1 MKKLNDRVWG
11 KDGKVIPE
19 VREKLITL
27 AYKVADDV
35 ATLVE
40 IKNIYFTG
48 SLAGYKWT
56 AASDIDLHIIVK
68 VLETH
73 THDTL
78 AEYFDLI
85 CKLFNIQRNIFIK
98 GYKVEV
104 NIKENEV
111 FHKGKGIYDLIE
123 NEWVQEP
130 GPETRNL
137 NDLEVV
143 KVAKEMEKKI
153 DKLINSKG
161 SAEEA
166 KEIKKEIKAYRK
178 SGLESSD
185 GEYSIGNLAFKNL
198 RHSGYIAKIFNYYK
212 ELEDAKLSLENKNFK
227 KYFSIS

>member
-1 MKKLNDRVWG
+1 MKKLNDKVWD
-11 KDGKVIPE
+11 KEGKVIPE
-19 VREKLITL
+19 VREKLIAL

-48 SLAGYKWT
+48 SLASYKWT

-68 VLETH
+68 VLEQH
-73 THDTL
+73 SHDTL
-78 AEYFDLI
+78 TEYFDLI

-104 NIKENEV
+104 NMKEEEV
-111 FHKGKGIYDLIE
+111 FHKGKGIYDLIK

-130 GPETRNL
+130 TEETRNL
-137 NDLEVV
+137 NDPEVV
-143 KVAKEMEKKI
+143 KIAKQIEKKI

-166 KEIKKEIKAYRK
+166 KEIKKEIKEYRK
-178 SGLESSD
+178 SGLHSKD
-185 GEYSIGNLAFKNL
+185 GEYSIGNLVFKNL
-198 RHSGYIAKIFNYYK
+198 RYSNYIAKIFNYYK
-212 ELEDAKLSLENKNFK
+212 ELEDSKLSLENKNFK
-227 KYFSIS
+227 KYFNIS

>member
-1 MKKLNDRVWG
+1 MKKLNEKVWG

-19 VREKLITL
+19 VREKLIAL
-27 AYKVADDV
+27 AYKVADEV

-48 SLAGYKWT
+48 SLASYKWT
-56 AASDIDLHIIVK
+56 ATSDIDLHIIVK
-68 VLETH
+68 VLEQH
-73 THDTL
+73 SHDTL
-78 AEYFDLI
+78 TEYFDLI

-104 NIKENEV
+104 NMKEVEV
-111 FHKGKGIYDLIE
+111 FHKGKGIYDLIK
-123 NEWVQEP
+123 NTWAQEP
-130 GPETRNL
+130 SQETRNM
-137 NDLEVV
+137 NDPEVI
-143 KVAKEMEKKI
+143 KIAKEMEKKI

-178 SGLESSD
+178 SGLESKD
-185 GEYSIGNLAFKNL
+185 GEYSIGNLVFKKL
-198 RHSGYIAKIFNYYK
+198 RYSNYIAKIFNYYNQ
-212 ELEDAKLSLENKNFK
+212 LEDSRLSLENKNFK